1 MEEYFERGAG
11 QNVFGPHQ
19 SIALDAVRRL
29 DSATL
34 DQALIVTDSTADPQ
48 RARDTLAV
56 FVENYP
62 IQGPQFERAS
72 VALVS
77 ADLLGGDAATAVAA
91 VGDINQ
97 AVGEITNRLAFHNEY
112 LMKQASWAAL
122 ELLEDLA
129 QDTLVTETLA
139 SANEALRNASALAED
154 LPSLVESERV
164 AAIEALHTELALL
177 VEAFDTQR
185 TATLAVFSA
194 ELRVM
199 IDALVQER
207 VLVGQGLTAE
217 RVATLEAMAPLVNE
231 AIDRAF
237 QRATQLLIAV
247 SLFAVVLVSIV
258 TFGLLRYFRSTRPK
272 PDPGP

>member
-1 MEEYFERGAG
+1 M
-11 QNVFGPHQ
+11 
-19 SIALDAVRRL
+19 
-29 DSATL
+29 
-34 DQALIVTDSTADPQ
+34 
-48 RARDTLAV
+48 
-56 FVENYP
+56 
-62 IQGPQFERAS
+62 
-72 VALVS
+72 
-77 ADLLGGDAATAVAA
+77 
-91 VGDINQ
+91 
-97 AVGEITNRLAFHNEY
+97 
-112 LMKQASWAAL
+112 
-122 ELLEDLA
+122 A
-129 QDTLVTETLA
+129 QDTLVTGTLE
-139 SANEALRNASALAED
+139 SANEALRNASALAEN

-272 PDPGP
+272 PDP